1 MASDRLVA
9 SKSLEIPLFFF
20 MNCSF
25 LRRFLLSVEGLGFF
39 FLIIFSTGEVAFSL
53 VSRLKEKVEPMVRE
67 KEMVCP
73 LFARAWQKSR
83 HCFSRTGSPPLNV
96 EVAIFT
102 D

>member
-67 KEMVCP
+67 KEMVY
-73 LFARAWQKSR
+73 
-83 HCFSRTGSPPLNV
+83 HCLPGPGRSPGTVSVGQVHLHSM
-96 EVAIFT
+96 
-102 D
+102 